1 METVVIQ
8 VLEPGVSYV
17 TFGTSITRIV
27 RWGDPE
33 LPRLER
39 IYCEQ
44 LWRRA
49 TEEAAHA
56 GGGRRVAR

>member
-1 METVVIQ
+1 METIVIQ

-49 TEEAAHA
+49 
-56 GGGRRVAR
+56 RRARRRD